1 MLENV
6 TLFFKESY
14 EELKKVTWMTRK
26 EVMGS
31 TAVIIVLIFIVSLFI
46 ALIDFICIRTVGII
60 L

>member
-26 EVMGS
+26 VVMGS

-46 ALIDFICIRTVGII
+46 ALIDFICMRAVAII